1 MPALNEVAAFI
12 IDGVVVNVG
21 ALSTEND
28 YEAAHALLA
37 DQFDEIRIVPRAGI
51 GWIDTPDGLR
61 PEQPYPSW
69 VWGGEWWEAPV
80 EYPSD
85 GGSYV
90 WDEDTVSWVEVV

>member
-1 MPALNEVAAFI
+1 MPALNEVAAYI

-28 YEAAHALLA
+28 YTAAHAALA
-37 DQFDEIRIVPRAGI
+37 DKFDEIRIVPAAGI
-51 GWIDTPDGLR
+51 GWTVEKDGLR
-61 PEQPYPSW
+61 PPAPYPSW
-69 VWGGEWWEAPV
+69 VWDGEGWQAPV

-85 GGSYV
+85 GNTYT